1 MGLFILRRVGVMIL
15 TALCLTFVVFFLT
28 NLYPNLEKLAKT
40 QGNARMTDAEVASWL
55 DRNGY
60 GGPMILRYGEWL
72 GVVPGWTR
80 EADDGSVTG
89 RCIDSGME
97 PGEAPRFCG
106 LLQGDLGYSTVS
118 ADEVSSI
125 IGGRLQLTGILM
137 FWAFA

>member
-80 EADDGSVTG
+80 EDPDD
-89 RCIDSGME
+89 RRDHR
-97 PGEAPRFCG
+97 ALHRPRHGPRRRARASAACCRGIWVFHR
-106 LLQGDLGYSTVS
+106 LG
-118 ADEVSSI
+118 
-125 IGGRLQLTGILM
+125 
-137 FWAFA
+137 